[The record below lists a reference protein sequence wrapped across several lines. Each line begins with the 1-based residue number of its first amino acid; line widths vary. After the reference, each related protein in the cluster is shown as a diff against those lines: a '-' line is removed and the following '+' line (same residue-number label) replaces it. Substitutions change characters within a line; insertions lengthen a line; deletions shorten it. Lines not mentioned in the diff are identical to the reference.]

1 MRSLATNAYKV
12 WKATGLFAGIFL
24 TANMLIIIANIIMRR
39 FFNSPIYGSTEIV
52 SYLSL
57 ITASFALAQNEWFD
71 GNIRMSLVIE
81 ILPHKLSQWLIFI
94 DYIICSVAF
103 VYVSYLLGDQAV
115 RKYATGDISTDLG
128 VPLYIF
134 SSVLALGFAI
144 LTVCIIIKTLVYG
157 YAAFTGEEISFRYP
171 SGTEEKPL
179 E

>member
-1 MRSLATNAYKV
+1 MRVLATNAYKV
-12 WKATGLFAGIFL
+12 WKATALFASIFIV
-24 TANMLIIIANIIMRR
+24 ANMCIIIFNIVTRR

-71 GNIRMSLVIE
+71 GNIRMSLVLE
-81 ILPHKLSQWLIFI
+81 ILPHKFSRYLIFV
-94 DYIICSVAF
+94 DYIVCSAAF
-103 VYVSYLLGDQAV
+103 VYITYLIGNQAV
-115 RKYATGDISTDLG
+115 NKYVTGDISTDLG

-134 SSVLALGFAI
+134 SAILALGFCI

-157 YAAFTGEEISFRYP
+157 YAAFTSEEINFRYP
-171 SGTEEKPL
+171 SGTEDTPL